1 MSQEEL
7 LYLLC
12 ISQDHD
18 IKHCSKNGNEM
29 SFLKGLEGKNWK
41 QENLRN
47 AFTVSGILSAML
59 MPPPYFSSWNS
70 IARILTV
77 CFIWIFW
84 VGR

>member
-18 IKHCSKNGNEM
+18 IKHRSKNGNVM
-29 SFLKGLEGKNWK
+29 SFLKGLKEKNWK

-47 AFTVSGILSAML
+47 VFTFTVSGILSAML
-59 MPPPYFSSWNS
+59 MPPPYFSLEFYS
-70 IARILTV
+70 
-77 CFIWIFW
+77 
-84 VGR
+84 